1 MKYWSVLKNNT
12 DARRLSANVLYL
24 TLLKIAEYL
33 LPLITIPYLSRVI
46 GVDGLG
52 AIAFAAAVVL
62 WLQTISDWGFNYSAT
77 RDVARIRDDKNAV
90 SEIFSNVFWAR
101 CMLMVVSL
109 LILSLLI
116 LCFDKFYDNRIVLL
130 LTFLLIPGRI
140 LFPEWYFQAIE
151 QMKYVTILNLL
162 TKGLFTAAI
171 FVFIKRAEDYFLQ
184 PLFLSIGY
192 IVSGIIAMF
201 IILKKK
207 GVHLKRPS
215 ISKCLKT
222 IANSTDIF
230 INNLMPN
237 LYNSFSVVLLGLF
250 AGASSFANGIYD
262 AGKKF
267 TTVANSLLETF
278 GRAFFPFLARKMD
291 KHNIYVLFTMILSF
305 VATVLLFLLA
315 PIIIKVFYGEAFSES
330 IVVLRITAPAII
342 FVSLN
347 NVYGTN
353 YLILNNKET
362 LLRNITIVVSLTGF
376 VAGFPLIYFYN
387 YTGAALTFLLSSVL
401 TGIAPA
407 IFAIRIKHK
416 KRILPTNIQ

>member
-1 MKYWSVLKNNT
+1 MKYLSALKNNT

-77 RDVARIRDDKNAV
+77 RDVARIRDDTNAV

-101 CMLMVVSL
+101 CMLMAASL

-162 TKGLFTAAI
+162 TKVLFTAAI
-171 FVFIKRAEDYFLQ
+171 FIFIKRAEDYFLQ
-184 PLFLSIGY
+184 PLFLSVGY

-201 IILKKK
+201 IILKRK
-207 GVHLKRPS
+207 GVHLMQPS

-237 LYNSFSVVLLGLF
+237 LYNSFSAVLLGLF

-291 KHNIYVLFTMILSF
+291 KHDIYVLFTMTLSF
-305 VATVLLFLLA
+305 AATVLLFFLA
-315 PIIIKVFYGEAFSES
+315 PLIIKIFYGEAFSES
-330 IVVLRITAPAII
+330 IALLRITAPAII

-362 LLRNITIVVSLTGF
+362 LLRNITIVVSLIGF
-376 VAGFPLIYFYN
+376 VAGFPLIYY
-387 YTGAALTFLLSSVL
+387 YDYLGAAFTYLLSSAL
-401 TGIAPA
+401 IGIVPT

-416 KRILPTNIQ
+416 NRISPTNNQ

>member
-77 RDVARIRDDKNAV
+77 RDVARIRDDINAV

-207 GVHLKRPS
+207 GRTLKAAVHIEMS
-215 ISKCLKT
+215 
-222 IANSTDIF
+222 
-230 INNLMPN
+230 
-237 LYNSFSVVLLGLF
+237 
-250 AGASSFANGIYD
+250 
-262 AGKKF
+262 
-267 TTVANSLLETF
+267 
-278 GRAFFPFLARKMD
+278 
-291 KHNIYVLFTMILSF
+291 
-305 VATVLLFLLA
+305 
-315 PIIIKVFYGEAFSES
+315 
-330 IVVLRITAPAII
+330 
-342 FVSLN
+342 
-347 NVYGTN
+347 
-353 YLILNNKET
+353 
-362 LLRNITIVVSLTGF
+362 
-376 VAGFPLIYFYN
+376 
-387 YTGAALTFLLSSVL
+387 
-401 TGIAPA
+401 
-407 IFAIRIKHK
+407 
-416 KRILPTNIQ
+416 